1 MSKKRG
7 THGWQTRQTWLYD
20 RKGVI
25 LVTTIVT
32 HTSTP
37 STDNALR
44 KPPNRIREISCA
56 PTVSSVNTSHV
67 IVNNPCHAFFAY
79 FQLYICISQL
89 FMLSIFNARLL
100 TRIFKSVS
108 YLFNTDRSCH
118 QFYSS

>member
-7 THGWQTRQTWLYD
+7 TYGWQTRQTWLHD

-56 PTVSSVNTSHV
+56 PTVSSVSTSH
-67 IVNNPCHAFFAY
+67 VNNPCHTFFAY
-79 FQLYICISQL
+79 FQLFTLVI
-89 FMLSIFNARLL
+89 
-100 TRIFKSVS
+100 
-108 YLFNTDRSCH
+108 
-118 QFYSS
+118 